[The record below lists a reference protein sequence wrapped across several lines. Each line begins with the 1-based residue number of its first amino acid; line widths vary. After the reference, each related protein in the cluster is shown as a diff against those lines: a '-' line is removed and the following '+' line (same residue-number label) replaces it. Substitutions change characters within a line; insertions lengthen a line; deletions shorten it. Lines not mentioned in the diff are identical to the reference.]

1 MVGWPMFSHNRRN
14 QGFTLAESLMVLLIL
29 SILLALAIPAYGS
42 FVIKTRITTAT
53 SELHGTILY
62 ARSEAIKRGGAVIIC
77 RSSSTRSENP
87 QCDKG
92 PDALGLGWGSG
103 WIVFHDKD
111 RNRRLNAGDEILMMR
126 ASFFSSNKD
135 GAILTRPTH
144 NQLDF
149 NATGQTFGNYM
160 SFIIK
165 RPLSDEDTKHDKYIC
180 LASGGRA
187 RVSSEPCS

>member
-1 MVGWPMFSHNRRN
+1 MFCQIRLG
-14 QGFTLAESLMVLLIL
+14 QGFTLTESLIVLLIL
-29 SILLALAIPAYGS
+29 SILLSLAIPAYGN
-42 FVIKTRITTAT
+42 FVIKSRITTAT
-53 SELHGTILY
+53 SELHSTILY

-92 PDALGLGWGSG
+92 PDALGLGWGNG

-111 RNRRLNAGDEILMMR
+111 RNRRLNGGDEILMMR
-126 ASFFSSNKD
+126 ASFFSSKKE

-165 RPLSDEDTKHDKYIC
+165 RPMTDEDETHDKYIC

-187 RVSSEPCS
+187 RVSTEPCA

>member
-1 MVGWPMFSHNRRN
+1 MLYQNRID
-14 QGFTLAESLMVLLIL
+14 QGFTLAESLIVMLIL
-29 SILLALAIPAYGS
+29 SILLFLAIPSYGN
-42 FVIKTRITTAT
+42 FVITNRITTAT
-53 SELHGTILY
+53 SELHSTILY

-87 QCDKG
+87 VCDKG
-92 PDALGLGWGSG
+92 PDPQGLGWGGG

-126 ASFFSSNKD
+126 SAFFNSSKE

-149 NATGQTFGNYM
+149 NSTGQTFGNYM
-160 SFIIK
+160 SFIIR
-165 RPLSDEDTKHDKYIC
+165 RPIDDENSKHDKYIC

-187 RVSSEPCS
+187 RVSFEPCT